1 MRKFKSLHI
10 EKKNLKEIVTGTK
23 TTKSIGFFNQDE
35 NKGKPSA
42 KSIHAIRK
50 TRTRT

>member
-1 MRKFKSLHI
+1 MS
-10 EKKNLKEIVTGTK
+10 TK

-35 NKGKPSA
+35 NKGGLMPNPY
-42 KSIHAIRK
+42 HEIRK